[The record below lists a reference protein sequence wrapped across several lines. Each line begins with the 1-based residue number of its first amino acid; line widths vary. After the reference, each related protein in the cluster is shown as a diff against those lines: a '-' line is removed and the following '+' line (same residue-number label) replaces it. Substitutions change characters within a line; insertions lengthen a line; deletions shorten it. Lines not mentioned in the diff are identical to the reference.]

1 LFLINS
7 YWLFAGMF
15 SGILEFIPEL
25 KIVTLDRRAGLY
37 HLSAYFLAKTIS
49 CLPAKVL
56 LPLLFSLVSYP
67 IVIVPFEIKTFCL
80 VSCCLVLTNLM
91 GESLGLMI
99 GSFSHNNTNQAISLC
114 VIISIAILRCGGFFV
129 KSLWR
134 YLDWVKYIS
143 FLRYSYMATIKLQ
156 FQSYSKVYCDHS
168 GASISLCQNKPYI
181 SGDIVVKVLGATQKY
196 PSNLNSYDSII
207 IDISICLLFF
217 VCFRLAAYLLLKFN
231 RYKLAR
237 E

>member
-1 LFLINS
+1 
-7 YWLFAGMF
+7 MF

-37 HLSAYFLAKTIS
+37 HLSAYFFSKTIAM
-49 CLPAKVL
+49 LPGKVII
-56 LPLLFSLVSYP
+56 PVLFSLVSYP

-80 VSCCLVLTNLM
+80 VSSCLVLTSLM

-99 GSFSHNNTNQAISLC
+99 GSFSHNNTNQAISLS
-114 VIISIAILRCGGFFV
+114 VIISIAILICGGFFV

-156 FQSYSKVYCDHS
+156 FQSYSKIYCDHA
-168 GASISLCQNKPYI
+168 GASISLCFGREYI
-181 SGDIVVKVLGATQKY
+181 SGENVVQLLGASQKY
-196 PSNLNSYDSII
+196 PNSFNSMDSII

-217 VCFRLAAYLLLKFN
+217 IFFRVAAYVLLKFN

-237 E
+237 D